1 MVRFL
6 ALKVRD
12 LFSYGQADVQ
22 FKPGLVLLEGRNWDR
37 DGSSNMVG
45 KSALWDALATVLW
58 EENSRGQV
66 KDDVVNRLRKKGSGL
81 VLFEREGVGQ
91 VEVEYVRGSER
102 RWVARVNGKVEAYNW
117 DVMRKRVAELVGMSY
132 EEFVLTSWFQ
142 QGMMDSFLVKSDAE
156 RKELFIRWLGLDV
169 FQRLRERVK
178 ERRKEVEVELRV
190 RKDMRELMG
199 RLKEMEVK
207 EEELRWALGVL
218 ERWGN
223 DLPISVEEYRK
234 RRRYVLEQVQRWRDA
249 LKVEGLIRQL
259 RSVRDELSGKV
270 ANVKEKMRYVR
281 DGRGW
286 VCGSEVDTERFV
298 REAKEELERL
308 SQLLKEVEGQLRE
321 LEVVY
326 VRGKGI
332 DRERLLKEVWDMRRR
347 VGDVA
352 EYRRALEVK
361 ARADEYRRQVERLGG
376 VDFSVVEELE
386 WEFETARKW
395 ERGLSDDGVVAYV
408 LDRVLVVFNELM
420 RRYGEVLGMDVR
432 FRIGSRGQLE
442 VEVSDGYKSMSKLNW
457 WSGSERYLIMLVVM
471 LGLSDFLM
479 YQGKGTN
486 LLVLDEVFAPFD
498 RVNSGRVVE
507 LLQWLRGDDR
517 TVVVV
522 THHEDVKRGI
532 IDLCSEVWMVEKK
545 EGVSKLIVGG

>member
-6 ALKVRD
+6 ELKVRD

-66 KDDVVNRLRKKGSGL
+66 KDDVVNRLRKKGSG
-81 VLFEREGVGQ
+81 VVVFEREGVGR
-91 VEVEYVRGSER
+91 VEVEYARGLEK
-102 RWVARVNGKVEAYNW
+102 RWVARVNGRVEAYNW
-117 DVMRKRVAELVGMSY
+117 DVMKRRVAELVGMSY

-156 RKELFIRWLGLDV
+156 RKELFIKWLGLDV
-169 FQRLRERVK
+169 FQRLKERVK

-190 RKDMRELMG
+190 KREMVDLVS
-199 RLKEMEVK
+199 RLREMEVK

-223 DLPISVEEYRK
+223 SLPVPVEEYRK

-249 LKVEGLIRQL
+249 LRVEGLIKQL
-259 RSVRDELSGKV
+259 REVRDELSGKV
-270 ANVKEKMRYVR
+270 ANVREKMRYVR
-281 DGRGW
+281 DGRCW

-326 VRGKGI
+326 VRGRGV
-332 DRERLLKEVWDMRRR
+332 DRERLLREVWEMRRR

-376 VDFSVVEELE
+376 VDLSVVEELE
-386 WEFETARKW
+386 WELETARKW

-408 LDRVLVVFNELM
+408 LDKVLVVFNELM
-420 RRYGEVLGMDVR
+420 RRYGEVLGVDVR
-432 FRIGSRGQLE
+432 FRIGGRGQLE
-442 VEVSDGYKSMSKLNW
+442 VEVSDGYKSMSRLNW

-498 RVNSGRVVE
+498 KVNRERVVE
-507 LLQWLRGDDR
+507 LLEWLRGEDR

-522 THHEDVKRGI
+522 THHDDVKRAV
-532 IDLCSEVWMVEKK
+532 DWDEVWVVEKRG
-545 EGVSKLIVGG
+545 GVSELRVEV

>member
-12 LFSYGQADVQ
+12 LFSYGQADIQ
-22 FKPGLVLLEGRNWDR
+22 FKTGLVLLEGRNWDR

-91 VEVEYVRGSER
+91 VEVEYVRGLER
-102 RWVARVNGKVEAYNW
+102 RWVAKVNGKVEAYNW

-190 RKDMRELMG
+190 WKDMRELMG

-281 DGRGW
+281 DGRCW

-321 LEVVY
+321 LEAVY

-332 DRERLLKEVWDMRRR
+332 DRERLLREVWDMRRR

-498 RVNSGRVVE
+498 RVNRERVVE

-522 THHEDVKRGI
+522 THYDDVKRAV
-532 IDLCSEVWMVEKK
+532 DWDEVWVVEKRD
-545 EGVSKLIVGG
+545 GVSELRVEG